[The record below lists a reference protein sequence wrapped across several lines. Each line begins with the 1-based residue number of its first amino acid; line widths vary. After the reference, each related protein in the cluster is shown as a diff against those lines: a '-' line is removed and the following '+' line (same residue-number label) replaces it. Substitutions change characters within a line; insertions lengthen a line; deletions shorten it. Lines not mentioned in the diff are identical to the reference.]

1 MIFVQYAVQL
11 HSIISIYGRG
21 HFCLLRTA
29 LSIFLKCSSMSSK
42 FVCFGRI
49 LLLRF
54 SPPAL
59 FPCLLVRPL
68 HTFQHRHSF
77 HFWLVVKLQIVLTF
91 GDKSRLI
98 FYIFVFYFLFWGGN
112 SQSTLMSC
120 FEILFYPQA
129 TNVSLLRDGE
139 SYHLLPWML
148 NIVWKLLKHR
158 QGWAN

>member
-1 MIFVQYAVQL
+1 MVVVIP
-11 HSIISIYGRG
+11 G
-21 HFCLLRTA
+21 CWELL
-29 LSIFLKCSSMSSK
+29 FFKCSSMSSNQSL
-42 FVCFGRI
+42 FV
-49 LLLRF
+49 LAEF
-54 SPPAL
+54 SFWGFPHLHFSLVCL
-59 FPCLLVRPL
+59 FAHCTLSN
-68 HTFQHRHSF
+68 TGHSF
-77 HFWLVVKLQIVLTF
+77 RFWLVVELQIVLTF

-120 FEILFYPQA
+120 FEILFSPQA